1 MKTKFEKNSFEW
13 YMFQDFWRITQEFW
27 IVEDNEKYWEQLI
40 KNLTVFGDKYNHDKF
55 ALSLAY
61 ALIDELNR
69 KAEKLRKEQL
79 GKE

>member
-1 MKTKFEKNSFEW
+1 MKKKFEKNSFEW

-27 IVEDNEKYWEQLI
+27 IVEDNEQYWKSLVQ
-40 KNLTVFGDKYNHDKF
+40 NLCVFGDKYNHNKF
-55 ALSLAY
+55 ALALAY
-61 ALIDELNR
+61 ALIDELHR

>member
-1 MKTKFEKNSFEW
+1 
-13 YMFQDFWRITQEFW
+13 MFQDFWRITQEFW
-27 IVEDNEKYWEQLI
+27 IVEDNEQYWKSLVH
-40 KNLTVFGDKYNHDKF
+40 NLCVFGDKYNHDKF

-69 KAEKLRKEQL
+69 KSEKLRKEQL